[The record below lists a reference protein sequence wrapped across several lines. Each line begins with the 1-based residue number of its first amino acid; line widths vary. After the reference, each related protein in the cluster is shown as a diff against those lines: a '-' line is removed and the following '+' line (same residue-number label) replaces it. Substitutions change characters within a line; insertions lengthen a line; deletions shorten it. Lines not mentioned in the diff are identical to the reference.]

1 MSRDGKLAVWET
13 HVQEERDSHTRLTG
27 RTVGEQSY
35 FFLSFLFDVERGKYM
50 ESKPFTLTEMVC

>member
-1 MSRDGKLAVWET
+1 MSRDGKLVVWET

-35 FFLSFLFDVERGKYM
+35 FLFFHFDLMLKGGN
-50 ESKPFTLTEMVC
+50 T